1 MAEHNLRVPATVTIG
16 DTHVTLK
23 RWGQS
28 AVIVASILGREET
41 GGQSVIW
48 LDRVIHIGRE
58 ETFSDDWEAEG
69 AVVTRLAREGAGVGG
84 ASPTH

>member
-1 MAEHNLRVPATVTIG
+1 MAEQTLRLPATVAIG

-28 AVIVASILGREET
+28 AVIVAAILGREET
-41 GGQSVIW
+41 DGQSVIW
-48 LDRVIHIGRE
+48 LDRVIHIGCR

-69 AVVTRLAREGAGVGG
+69 AVVTRLVRGVAATGVAP
-84 ASPTH
+84 AS

>member
-1 MAEHNLRVPATVTIG
+1 MAEKNLRAPATVTIG

-28 AVIVASILGREET
+28 AVIVAAILGREET
-41 GGQSVIW
+41 TGQSVIW

-58 ETFSDDWEAEG
+58 ESFSDDWEAEG
-69 AVVTRLAREGAGVGG
+69 AVVTRLVRGVVGTG
-84 ASPTH
+84 IAPTA